1 MTVIYCGSCGA
12 ANGAKARFCRHC
24 GIDLNGQA
32 AKPAATQ
39 SSVKSSSSTTSS
51 SIPAATGS
59 SAPPKPQLRIVTA
72 PSQSTKPA
80 TKPAAQQAAQNSA
93 EQVKAQTG
101 ELQNAGAAGI
111 TAAPQTAAEATRQ
124 TREAQRIEQL
134 QEEDARQI
142 KQAVSGTL
150 SQRLAQAAGQTESA
164 TGANTRNTGDLNTA
178 SRNTGGLN
186 ATPRNTGGLNVA
198 APRVRTAPLPPN
210 AGRNSGALSGLAS
223 NTGKLTM
230 SASSAVAEASGLREH
245 PQAGFYIR
253 MAAAVLGLLLL
264 GSGIYFYRNQRAQ
277 QLDANA
283 QPRNLLSTD
292 DEVVK
297 LVQVAEQARQTGQI
311 DQAAETL
318 NKAIELRP
326 DQTEPRQL
334 LAETLESSGRPDDAL
349 RAYDGLLKVAPENL
363 STRLKI
369 ADLHRAKGNVNEAR
383 TQYQRIISIN
393 HNSPEAG
400 RALEAIEEI
409 EDALG
414 LNALASSTPFP
425 TRPRRVAGQ
434 KRLGPV
440 LPPNTSMRAEVAL
453 IPQNPFAA
461 PGARALLNWNP
472 VRPLE
477 PPDPRLAAAHHKDL
491 GRRYMN
497 VREFGAA
504 IAELQQAVRLTPGDK
519 DLYYFLGSSYRGL
532 GQLGKAYE
540 YYKKCDSGD
549 YASTSQSGVRD
560 TEKAA
565 RKEYERQQKELLN
578 SAQADKAKQP
588 EARKENAPGKGL
600 QNSFQQP

>member
-1 MTVIYCGSCGA
+1 MTVVYCGSCGA
-12 ANGAKARFCRHC
+12 ANGAKARFCRQC
-24 GIDLNGQA
+24 GRDLNSQA
-32 AKPAATQ
+32 AKSATPQ
-39 SSVKSSSSTTSS
+39 SSVKTSS
-51 SIPAATGS
+51 SNTPPSVPT
-59 SAPPKPQLRIVTA
+59 APGRNVAGASTAPKPQLRIVTA
-72 PSQSTKPA
+72 PSQGATPAQKQAGKKSTEKL
-80 TKPAAQQAAQNSA
+80 
-93 EQVKAQTG
+93 KAQTTDKKKSVAN
-101 ELQNAGAAGI
+101 EAKPQ
-111 TAAPQTAAEATRQ
+111 TQTAAGSTGQLRDAK
-124 TREAQRIEQL
+124 RIEQL

-150 SQRLAQAAGQTESA
+150 SQRLAQAAGQSESVLGA
-164 TGANTRNTGDLNTA
+164 TT
-178 SRNTGGLN
+178 RNTGGLS
-186 ATPRNTGGLNVA
+186 A

-210 AGRNSGALSGLAS
+210 VGRNSGALSSLVS

-245 PQAGFYIR
+245 AQAGFYIR
-253 MAAAVLGLLLL
+253 LAAAVLGIMLL

-277 QLDANA
+277 QMNA
-283 QPRNLLSTD
+283 SSQPRNLLSTD
-292 DEVVK
+292 EEVVK

-326 DQTEPRQL
+326 EQTEPRQL

-349 RAYDGLLKVAPENL
+349 KAYDGLLKVAPENL
-363 STRLKI
+363 SARLKI

-409 EDALG
+409 EEALG

-425 TRPRRVAGQ
+425 GRPRRVAGQ
-434 KRLGPV
+434 KRIGPV
-440 LPPNTSMRAEVAL
+440 LPPSTTNRAEVAL

-461 PGARALLNWNP
+461 PGSRALLNWNP

-477 PPDPRLAAAHHKDL
+477 PPDPRVAAAHYKDL

-504 IAELQQAVRLTPGDK
+504 IAELQQAVKLTPGDK

-532 GQLGKAYE
+532 GQLSKAYE

-549 YASTSQSGVRD
+549 YAGTSQSGARA

-565 RKEYERQQKELLN
+565 RKEFERQQKELLN

-588 EARKENAPGKGL
+588 EARKDNAPGKGL
-600 QNSFQQP
+600 QNSFQEP

>member
-1 MTVIYCGSCGA
+1 MTVVYCGSCGA
-12 ANGAKARFCRHC
+12 ANGAKARFCRQC
-24 GIDLNGQA
+24 GIDLNSQA

-39 SSVKSSSSTTSS
+39 PSVKTSNSTLPSTKPPVSSHNVAGS
-51 SIPAATGS
+51 AAAS
-59 SAPPKPQLRIVTA
+59 KPQLRIVTA
-72 PSQSTKPA
+72 PNPTTDLSGKRSGKKSSEKLKSQTDAQPK
-80 TKPAAQQAAQNSA
+80 TPAAAAKSTAQPMSGSPR
-93 EQVKAQTG
+93 QVRD
-101 ELQNAGAAGI
+101 
-111 TAAPQTAAEATRQ
+111 AT
-124 TREAQRIEQL
+124 RIEQI

-150 SQRLAQAAGQTESA
+150 SQRLAQAAGHPEVSMGSA
-164 TGANTRNTGDLNTA
+164 PRG
-178 SRNTGGLN
+178 TGGL
-186 ATPRNTGGLNVA
+186 G

-210 AGRNSGALSGLAS
+210 AGRNSGALSSLVS
-223 NTGKLTM
+223 NTGKLTR

-277 QLDANA
+277 QLNA
-283 QPRNLLSTD
+283 STQQRNLLSTD
-292 DEVVK
+292 EEVIK

-311 DQAAETL
+311 DQAAENL
-318 NKAIELRP
+318 NKAIGLRP
-326 DQTEPRQL
+326 EQVEPRQL
-334 LAETLESSGRPDDAL
+334 LAETMESSGRPDDAL

-363 STRLKI
+363 SARLKI

-383 TQYQRIISIN
+383 SQYQRIISIN
-393 HNSPEAG
+393 HNSPEAS

-409 EDALG
+409 EEALG

-440 LPPNTSMRAEVAL
+440 VPPSTTARTEVAL

-461 PGARALLNWNP
+461 PGSRATLNWNP

-477 PPDPRLAAAHHKDL
+477 PPDPRVAAAHHKDL

-532 GQLGKAYE
+532 GQLSKAHE

-549 YASTSQSGVRD
+549 YAGTSQSGARD

-565 RKEYERQQKELLN
+565 RKEFERQQKELLN

-588 EARKENAPGKGL
+588 EARKDNAPGKGL
-600 QNSFQQP
+600 QNSFQEP

>member
-1 MTVIYCGSCGA
+1 MTVVYCGSCGA
-12 ANGAKARFCRHC
+12 ANGAKARFCRQC
-24 GIDLNGQA
+24 GTDLNGQA
-32 AKPAATQ
+32 AKSAATQ
-39 SSVKSSSSTTSS
+39 SSVKPTSTTTSS
-51 SIPAATGS
+51 SVPPAGNVLTAAGAS
-59 SAPPKPQLRIVTA
+59 SKPQLRIVV
-72 PSQSTKPA
+72 PPNQSANPTEKQSAKRA
-80 TKPAAQQAAQNSA
+80 TGK
-93 EQVKAQTG
+93 VKAQTV
-101 ELQNAGAAGI
+101 EPPKTTDPKSKQQAA
-111 TAAPQTAAEATRQ
+111 TDPSRQ
-124 TREAQRIEQL
+124 IREAKRIEQL

-142 KQAVSGTL
+142 KQAVSSTL
-150 SQRLAQAAGQTESA
+150 SQRLAQAAGHPETA
-164 TGANTRNTGDLNTA
+164 TGTAARNI
-178 SRNTGGLN
+178 GG
-186 ATPRNTGGLNVA
+186 T
-198 APRVRTAPLPPN
+198 APRVRTAPLPPQV
-210 AGRNSGALSGLAS
+210 GRSSSALSSLVS

-253 MAAAVLGLLLL
+253 LAAAVLGLMLL

-277 QLDANA
+277 QLNTNS

-292 DEVVK
+292 EEVVK

-311 DQAAETL
+311 DQAAENL
-318 NKAIELRP
+318 NRAILLQP
-326 DQTEPRQL
+326 DKTEPRQL

-349 RAYDGLLKVAPENL
+349 KAYDGLLKVAPENL
-363 STRLKI
+363 SARLKI

-383 TQYQRIISIN
+383 TQYQLIISKN
-393 HNSPEAG
+393 HNSPEAS

-440 LPPNTSMRAEVAL
+440 LPPSTANRTDVAL

-461 PGARALLNWNP
+461 PGSRALLNWNP

-477 PPDPRLAAAHHKDL
+477 PPDPRVAAAHHKDL

-504 IAELQQAVRLTPGDK
+504 IAELQQAVKLTPDDK

-540 YYKKCDSGD
+540 YYKRCDGGD
-549 YASTSQSGVRD
+549 YAGTAQSGARN

-565 RKEYERQQKELLN
+565 RKEFERQQKELLN
-578 SAQADKAKQP
+578 SAQTDKAKQP
-588 EARKENAPGKGL
+588 EVRKENAPGKGL
-600 QNSFQQP
+600 QNSFQEP

>member
-1 MTVIYCGSCGA
+1 MTVVYCGSCGA
-12 ANGAKARFCRHC
+12 ANGAKARFCRQC
-24 GIDLNGQA
+24 GIDLIGQV
-32 AKPAATQ
+32 AKPAVPQ
-39 SSVKSSSSTTSS
+39 SSVKTSS
-51 SIPAATGS
+51 SNIPPPVPT
-59 SAPPKPQLRIVTA
+59 APSRNVADASTTPKPQLRIVTA
-72 PSQSTKPA
+72 PDQSANPA
-80 TKPAAQQAAQNSA
+80 QKQTGKKFT
-93 EQVKAQTG
+93 EKLKAQTADKKKPVAPEVKTATQAATSSPG
-101 ELQNAGAAGI
+101 PSHNAK
-111 TAAPQTAAEATRQ
+111 
-124 TREAQRIEQL
+124 RIEQL

-150 SQRLAQAAGQTESA
+150 SQRLAQAAGQSEPVV
-164 TGANTRNTGDLNTA
+164 G
-178 SRNTGGLN
+178 
-186 ATPRNTGGLNVA
+186 ATPRNTGGVGA
-198 APRVRTAPLPPN
+198 VPRVRTAPLPPN
-210 AGRNSGALSGLAS
+210 AGRNSGPLSSLVS

-245 PQAGFYIR
+245 AQAGFYIR
-253 MAAAVLGLLLL
+253 LAAAVLGLMLL

-277 QLDANA
+277 QLNA
-283 QPRNLLSTD
+283 GMQQRNLLSTD
-292 DEVVK
+292 EEVVK

-311 DQAAETL
+311 DQAAENL

-349 RAYDGLLKVAPENL
+349 KAYDGLLKVAPENL
-363 STRLKI
+363 SARLKI

-383 TQYQRIISIN
+383 TQYQRVISIN
-393 HNSPEAG
+393 HNSPEAS

-434 KRLGPV
+434 KRVGPV
-440 LPPNTSMRAEVAL
+440 LPPSTVNRTAVAL

-461 PGARALLNWNP
+461 PGSRALLNWNP

-477 PPDPRLAAAHHKDL
+477 PPDPRVAAAHHKDL

-504 IAELQQAVRLTPGDK
+504 IAELQQAVKLTPGDK

-532 GQLGKAYE
+532 GQLSRAYE

-549 YASTSQSGVRD
+549 YAGTSQSGARG

-600 QNSFQQP
+600 QNSFQEP